1 MSKSNEKDYVL
12 KQLADDLPPHQV
24 VGMTKYA
31 DELEADGNINILS
44 SENGFIIRA
53 LLTDKGAR
61 FLENGGYTKLYL
73 RKLKQKL
80 WYGFWFVMGV
90 GATKITEKLIDIIFQ
105 Q

>member
-1 MSKSNEKDYVL
+1 MD
-12 KQLADDLPPHQV
+12 
-24 VGMTKYA
+24 
-31 DELEADGNINILS
+31 LS
-44 SENGFIIRA
+44 SAHFLPIRG
-53 LLTDKGAR
+53 GAR